1 MKKISHYVDNRSI
14 KKKYS
19 TELVKTYTHIL
30 SLQTFCVVKFVC
42 ESFWADSKNYKKKDL
57 ESRLTQKHMSLQETA
72 LYLRA
77 EVKLNYTVADS
88 PKKLQRF

>member
-14 KKKYS
+14 KKIQHW
-19 TELVKTYTHIL
+19 TVKTYTHIL

-42 ESFWADSKNYKKKDL
+42 ESFWADSKKLQK
-57 ESRLTQKHMSLQETA
+57 ERFGIWLTQKHMSLQKTA

-77 EVKLNYTVADS
+77 EVKLNYTIADS